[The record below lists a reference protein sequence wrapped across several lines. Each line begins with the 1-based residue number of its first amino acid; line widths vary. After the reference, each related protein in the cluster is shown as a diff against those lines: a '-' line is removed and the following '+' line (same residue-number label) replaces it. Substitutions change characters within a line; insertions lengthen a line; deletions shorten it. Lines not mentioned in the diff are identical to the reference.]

1 MAVEGKSVF
10 FSSPDGLRLHAVDY
24 GRGAFDALPVVCLP
38 GLSRNVRDFSRLA
51 EYLSGQAK
59 TRRRVVAFDY
69 RGRGHSQ
76 WDKNWKNYNILTES
90 EDVIAG
96 MAALG
101 LEHAAIIGTSR
112 GGLIAMT
119 LSALRPGLMKAVVLN
134 DVGPVLEGDGLTQ
147 IRAYLTKV
155 PKPRDWDDAVAIQ
168 KATMGKAFPALTEE
182 DWQFEARAKYRELDG
197 VIQPD
202 HDPAL
207 VKTLTTLDLRDR
219 LPTMWPQF
227 QGLRNL
233 PVLLLRGENSTLLA
247 EKTAEMMEEQHPRM
261 RRETVSGQG
270 HVPMLHTAGIPERIA
285 EFLEKA
291 GH

>member
-24 GRGAFDALPVVCLP
+24 GRGISDALPVVCLP
-38 GLSRNVRDFSRLA
+38 GLSRNARDFSRLA
-51 EYLSGQAK
+51 EYLSGEAK

-76 WDKNWKNYNILTES
+76 WDKNWKNYNILTEA

-101 LEHAAIIGTSR
+101 VEHAAIIGTSR

-119 LSALRPGLMKAVVLN
+119 LSALRPSLMRAVVLN
-134 DVGPVLEGDGLTQ
+134 DVGPVIDGEGLTQ

-155 PKPRDWDDAVAIQ
+155 PKPHDWNEAIAIQ
-168 KATMGKAFPALTEE
+168 KATMGKAFPALTED
-182 DWQFEARAKYRELDG
+182 DWQFEARAKYREVDG
-197 VIQPD
+197 AIQPD

-207 VKTLTTLDLRDR
+207 VKTLTSLDLRDR

-233 PVLLLRGENSTLLA
+233 PVLLLRGENSALLA
-247 EKTAEMMEEQHPRM
+247 EKTARMMEERHPAL
-261 RRETVSGQG
+261 RRETISGQG

-285 EFLEKA
+285 EFLDKA